1 MTKHC
6 ISLLYIS
13 HDVSFARKIYSQS
26 TVVLYMSFDKF
37 LLAVESRDLSQADK
51 SIIRVSSFPSFNLWM
66 INYSYTQK
74 KLFGTWQFGK
84 IDVLVNFITQKFQRL
99 KSKHF
104 SQFFWWEVNLR
115 GLRAFILQKV
125 QASVVERQKK
135 KLCYPSVSF
144 GKEDTLIILLS
155 AWDRS
160 RDSTTK
166 WNLSKDMWRT

>member
-1 MTKHC
+1 MTRSAGDNMLVQHY
-6 ISLLYIS
+6 SLL
-13 HDVSFARKIYSQS
+13 HVLWQVSFGCWVTWSISSWQEYYKSVFFFNFTKLQFLNDKIYS
-26 TVVLYMSFDKF
+26 
-37 LLAVESRDLSQADK
+37 
-51 SIIRVSSFPSFNLWM
+51 
-66 INYSYTQK
+66 YTKK

-84 IDVLVNFITQKFQRL
+84 IDVLVNFIIQKFARL

-125 QASVVERQKK
+125 QASVFEGQEKK
-135 KLCYPSVSF
+135 YCYPSLSF

-160 RDSTTK
+160 RDSK
-166 WNLSKDMWRT
+166 AKRNLSKDM